1 MATTIIEEFDAVSI
15 RNASIQFIKN
25 GTQEQGTKFGLVGQ
39 IEGETELSEL
49 TKKVGNLEVKKVV
62 KPNKM
67 NLTVS
72 GHIPVKVLRDYFGLT
87 NLNLKP
93 GIYAYGTL
101 SKGHRFVFTADV
113 VDEFEDLVKLIAFA
127 NCNNTSGFKITIEN
141 GSDEV
146 AMMELEFTVLADDLG
161 NFYYET
167 LVAEL
172 SDQTV
177 AENWH
182 KEFKSTL
189 VTIPTP

>member
-15 RNASIQFIKN
+15 RNASIQFFKS
-25 GTQEQGTKFGLVGQ
+25 GTQEQGTKFGLVGK

-67 NLTVS
+67 NLKVS

-87 NLNLKP
+87 NDKLKP

-101 SKGHRFVFTADV
+101 SKGNRFVFTADV
-113 VDEFEDLVKLIAFA
+113 VDEFEDLVKLIAFS

-146 AMMELEFTVLADDLG
+146 AMMELEFTGLTDDLG

-167 LVAEL
+167 LIAEI

-177 AENWH
+177 AEQWH
-182 KEFKSTL
+182 KSFKSSL